1 MNFRQTITLSLLLYI
16 VLGSVVFAQVVEV
29 SDPNLRA
36 AIQDALNLPGDTPIT
51 RINMLRLDKLEAPS
65 SEITSLQGLETA
77 TNLEYLD
84 IGGNPLSE
92 LAPLARLPRL
102 VRLFAW
108 ECRIDDITPISNL
121 TTLKYLDL
129 NVNRIV
135 DISAITNL
143 TGLIELVLANNPI
156 SNIAP
161 LTNMVQLHTLR
172 VGRCEIF
179 DIIPLANL
187 TRLQHLDL
195 SHNDRIVDISPLAN
209 LTSLVEL
216 LLWHNRIVDVSPLAH
231 LTNLELL
238 YIEGNLI
245 ADHSPLD
252 VLSLSD
258 FRYDD
263 LCEMPLSVPVLDK
276 IGART
281 YPSVF
286 TFWGEDLLNRPDLSY
301 IEKTASHDLWC
312 CPQFGVGFK
321 GTGDNIKMGVEVGSL
336 DLPIQKRDELLAI
349 NPNTLFIVQIRMRE
363 AYPEEFPEDSPYLVR
378 DASGGPVYAP
388 FSDVYLLDFT
398 RPDVQELIINEA
410 IAVSKC
416 GLFDG
421 IFFDH
426 WTEDYASLLDHVTF
440 EAEQRARDIIV
451 KRIRAETRPDFLIM
465 GNTNDRI
472 IPRTAPYINGGFMES
487 AVPKGKVGKNL
498 EDSLARVENS
508 LNWLEQ
514 NTREPRINCLQGGS
528 DKNEPLDSPV
538 NLRWMRAITALSL
551 TYSDG
556 YVVFSVGA
564 ADDHYWYDFWDADLG
579 RPVGTKAQL
588 YDEDI
593 PGLYLREFT
602 NGWAVYNHSGDAQVI
617 TLPEEVQGVASGLLN
632 TEHALPN
639 LDGEM
644 YLRVKPK
651 NPADVNGDGVVNIF
665 DLTLVAQSFGTNKPE
680 GDVNGDGVINVFD
693 LVFVANQF

>member
-1 MNFRQTITLSLLLYI
+1 MNFRQKITLYLFLTI
-16 VLGSVVFAQVVEV
+16 VLGSAAFAQVVEIP
-29 SDPNLRA
+29 DPNLHAVIR
-36 AIQDALNLPGDTPIT
+36 DALNLPGGTPIT
-51 RINMLRLDKLEAPS
+51 RTNILRLEKLEVS
-65 SEITSLQGLETA
+65 SAGITDLQGLEAA

-92 LAPLARLPRL
+92 LAPLAGLPRL

-108 ECRIDDITPISNL
+108 ECRIGDITPLSNL

-156 SNIAP
+156 SNISP

-179 DIIPLANL
+179 DITPLANL
-187 TRLQHLDL
+187 TRLRHLDL
-195 SHNDRIVDISPLAN
+195 SHNDRIVDINPLAN

-238 YIEGNLI
+238 YIEGNRIVDL
-245 ADHSPLD
+245 SPLD
-252 VLSLSD
+252 MLSLSD

-263 LCEMPLSVPVLDK
+263 LCEMLPSVPVLDK

-286 TFWGEDLLNRPDLSY
+286 TFWAEDLLNRPDLSY

-312 CPQFGVGFK
+312 CPQFGVDFK
-321 GTGDNIKMGVEVGSL
+321 GTGNNIKMGVEVGSL
-336 DLPIQKRDELLAI
+336 DLPIQKRDELLSI
-349 NPNTLFIVQIRMRE
+349 NPNMIFIVQIRMRE
-363 AYPEEFPEDSPYLVR
+363 AYPGEFPEDSPYLVK
-378 DASGGPVYAP
+378 DANGDPVYAP
-388 FSDVYLLDFT
+388 FSDVYLLNFT

-426 WTEDYASLLDHVTF
+426 WTEDYPSLLGHVAF

-451 KRIRAETRPDFLIM
+451 KRIRAEARPDFLIM

-498 EDSLARVENS
+498 EDSLTRVENS

-528 DKNEPLDSPV
+528 DKNEPLDSPA
-538 NLRWMRAITALSL
+538 NLRWMRAITALGL

-564 ADDHYWYDFWDADLG
+564 ADDHNWYDFWEADLG
-579 RPVGTKAQL
+579 RPVGPKSRL
-588 YDEDI
+588 YDENI
-593 PGLYLREFT
+593 SGLYIREFT
-602 NGWAVYNHSGDAQVI
+602 NGWAVYNHSGEAQII
-617 TLPEEVQGVASGLLN
+617 TLPEEAQGVASGLVN

-644 YLRVKPK
+644 YLRLKPK
-651 NPADVNGDGVVNIF
+651 NPADVNRDGVVNIL
-665 DLTLVAQSFGTNKPE
+665 DLTIVAQALGTDSLK
-680 GDVNGDGVINVFD
+680 GDVNGDGVVNVFD
-693 LVFVANQF
+693 LVFVADQF